1 MMNSV
6 NNGCQLPGLSKIA
19 EGEQKDH
26 SLPITILLKRRFAK
40 LWNYTVKSRLKKIDK
55 TLLKNNKQT
64 ADSTI
69 HREKLQAGDWVRV
82 RPAEEIRSTLDRWQ
96 ELKGCAFL
104 SEMWQYCGTT
114 QRVLVR
120 MERFLD
126 ERDYKVKKCN
136 GIVLLEGLMCTG
148 TPVFGR
154 CDRRCHFFWREE
166 WLEKITQEDLVFE
179 AGKSSQ
185 NRE

>member
-1 MMNSV
+1 MFNDPYSQ
-6 NNGCQLPGLSKIA
+6 CQIPALSKIA
-19 EGEQKDH
+19 EGEQKDT
-26 SLPITILLKRRFAK
+26 SLPFLVRFKRRFAK
-40 LWNYTVKSRLKKIDK
+40 VWNYTVKNRLKKIDK
-55 TLLKNNKQT
+55 TLSKKHKLNTT
-64 ADSTI
+64 ATI
-69 HREKLQAGDWVRV
+69 FPEKLQAGDWVRV
-82 RPAEEIRSTLDRWQ
+82 RPAEDIQSTLDRWH

-166 WLEKITQEDLVFE
+166 WLEKINSEDPVYE
-179 AGKSSQ
+179 AANSSR

>member
-1 MMNSV
+1 MSNLKYD
-6 NNGCQLPGLSKIA
+6 CQLPGLPKLA
-19 EGEQKDH
+19 EGEQKDA
-26 SLPITILLKRRFAK
+26 SLPLLILLKRRLARV
-40 LWNYTVKSRLKKIDK
+40 WNYSVKSRLKRIEKSFIK
-55 TLLKNNKQT
+55 SPAAL
-64 ADSTI
+64 AAI
-69 HREKLQAGDWVRV
+69 PAEKLQAGDRVRV
-82 RPAEEIRSTLDRWQ
+82 RTTEEIKATLDRWN

-104 SEMWQYCGTT
+104 SEMWQYCGTE

-126 ERDYKVKKCN
+126 ERDYKVKKCH

-166 WLEKITQEDLVFE
+166 WLEKIPADNLPNENDQPNLQQ
-179 AGKSSQ
+179 G
-185 NRE
+185 

>member
-1 MMNSV
+1 MNKPKYE
-6 NNGCQLPGLSKIA
+6 CQLPDLPKIA
-19 EGEQKDH
+19 EGEQKD
-26 SLPITILLKRRFAK
+26 SDLPLLILFKRRFAK
-40 LWNYTVKSRLKKIDK
+40 IWNYMVKSRLKKFDK
-55 TLLKNNKQT
+55 SLPKK
-64 ADSTI
+64 AAPSPFAS
-69 HREKLQAGDWVRV
+69 EKLQAGDWVQV
-82 RPAEEIRSTLDRWQ
+82 RSADEIKATLDRWN

-104 SEMWQYCGTT
+104 ADMWQYCGTK

-166 WLEKITQEDLVFE
+166 WLQKISAERSISE
-179 AGKSSQ
+179 G
-185 NRE
+185 N